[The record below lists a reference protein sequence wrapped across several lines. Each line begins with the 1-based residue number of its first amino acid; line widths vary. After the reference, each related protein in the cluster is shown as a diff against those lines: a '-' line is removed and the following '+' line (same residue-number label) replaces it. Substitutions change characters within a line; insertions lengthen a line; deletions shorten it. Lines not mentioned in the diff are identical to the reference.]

1 MKEDNRSFDS
11 QAKELLT
18 LKKREARPV
27 SPRAGILCGRR
38 NLRGKK
44 RTGLIYK
51 KKPSNWQP
59 LWSPSP
65 KHTFK
70 VEKRCLLKAK
80 DNFTDQLARRS
91 DLISGNLWREP
102 NTRFMPRDKSGGAG
116 EFQQRE
122 RKKKEKREKRNEER
136 HLSGLVNRTFW
147 GFVLFFL
154 SVESK
159 KKCCF
164 CVRCKT
170 ARTSELHVVMNPLVK
185 RDV

>member
-1 MKEDNRSFDS
+1 M
-11 QAKELLT
+11 
-18 LKKREARPV
+18 
-27 SPRAGILCGRR
+27 SPRPGILCGRR
-38 NLRGKK
+38 KLRGKK

-122 RKKKEKREKRNEER
+122 RKKKEKRKKRNEER

-147 GFVLFFL
+147 GLFLFFL

-170 ARTSELHVVMNPLVK
+170 ARVSELHVVMNPLVK